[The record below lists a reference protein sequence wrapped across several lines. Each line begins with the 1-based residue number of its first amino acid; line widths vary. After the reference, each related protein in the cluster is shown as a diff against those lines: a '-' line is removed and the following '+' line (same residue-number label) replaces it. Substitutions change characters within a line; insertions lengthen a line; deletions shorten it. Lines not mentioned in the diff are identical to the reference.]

1 MRRGRRTLSAIL
13 VLLGV
18 LRQVWSVTMG
28 TYGGERRSVLAGIGG
43 GQPDV
48 VGVVETKEEKRGVGA
63 VTGVVSGTWT
73 TRVGSRKETPVRFP

>member
-18 LRQVWSVTMG
+18 LRQVWSVTME
-28 TYGGERRSVLAGIGG
+28 TYGGERRSVLAGAGG

-63 VTGVVSGTWT
+63 VLLLVSGTWT
-73 TRVGSRKETPVRFP
+73 TRVGSRKETPGRFP